1 MFELHI
7 MERKVSFGY
16 AKMYRELGIGI
27 VPYSPLGHGFFGGK
41 AVIESV
47 PANSYLVCST

>member
-1 MFELHI
+1 MP
-7 MERKVSFGY
+7 KC
-16 AKMYRELGIGI
+16 RELGIGV

-47 PANSYLVCST
+47 HASSFLVLGLEKETQRDRENKL